1 MINQVYL
8 ERLINDLHQ
17 EENQLFNT
25 QTKIGKIQMPKVEKL
40 NDRKVKLIN
49 QLKYTASTLKRV
61 MDDLENE
68 IKNPTKVKAVGI

>member
-40 NDRKVKLIN
+40 NDRKMKLIN
-49 QLKYTASTLKRV
+49 QMKYTASTLKRV
-61 MDDLENE
+61 IDDLENE

>member
-17 EENQLFNT
+17 TENQLFNT
-25 QTKIGKIQMPKVEKL
+25 QTSIGKIQMPKVEKL
-40 NDRKVKLIN
+40 NDRKMKLIN
-49 QLKYTASTLKRV
+49 QMKYTASTLKRV